1 MGPDGGPDVPR
12 RWARWVVLGVAVTA
26 LSACSSSD
34 PADRDAA
41 AEPDVT
47 STAPD
52 GTGTADGAT
61 SAVPDGATSA
71 DDVGDVTLPADPV
84 NGQPILI
91 ETQMKS
97 ISAGKIVAR
106 SFIGDSPFCRDGKV
120 RAEHGSPDV
129 GLVHATYVCRDG
141 RLSIGYSPMQRSY
154 VQSTP
159 WKVVEGSG
167 RYEGLRGEGW
177 MVVRFDEASGEGQEI
192 FTGTV
197 SR

>member
-1 MGPDGGPDVPR
+1 MPGEGHLCARDGPMSRTERVDGAILRADHAPMGPDGGPDVPR

-71 DDVGDVTLPADPV
+71 DDVGDVT
-84 NGQPILI
+84 
-91 ETQMKS
+91 
-97 ISAGKIVAR
+97 
-106 SFIGDSPFCRDGKV
+106 
-120 RAEHGSPDV
+120 
-129 GLVHATYVCRDG
+129 
-141 RLSIGYSPMQRSY
+141 
-154 VQSTP
+154 
-159 WKVVEGSG
+159 
-167 RYEGLRGEGW
+167 
-177 MVVRFDEASGEGQEI
+177 
-192 FTGTV
+192 
-197 SR
+197 

>member
-1 MGPDGGPDVPR
+1 MGAEGGPVVRR
-12 RWARWVVLGVAVTA
+12 RWVRWVVVGVAVTV

-34 PADRDAA
+34 PGDRDAA

-47 STAPD
+47 SAAADSTSTAADATSTAPD
-52 GTGTADGAT
+52 GASSTPG
-61 SAVPDGATSA
+61 V
-71 DDVGDVTLPADPV
+71 DDATLPVDSV

-91 ETQMKS
+91 ETQMQS
-97 ISAGKIVAR
+97 ISAGEILPR
-106 SFIGDSPFCRDGKV
+106 SFIGSSPFCRGGKV

-129 GLVHATYVCRDG
+129 GLVHATYLCRGG

-159 WKVVEGSG
+159 WKVVDGSG
-167 RYEGLRGEGW
+167 RYEGLRGGGW
-177 MVVRFDEASGEGQEI
+177 MVVRFDEASGEGQET

-197 SR
+197 SK